1 MASHGSTAVG
11 TCARGVKGTCFAR
24 SGSASKSRGERC
36 SGGAIPGVY
45 PRSLVTWMAMDSP
58 VSVDASVA
66 ALVPTKRASASVVHL
81 KGHWFIAATS
91 RELRRK
97 PLPTTLFGTP
107 IVLFRDARG
116 KAGALLDRCPHR
128 NVPLS
133 LGTIAS
139 DGTLACAYH
148 GWRFD
153 TQGAC
158 TFIPSLSD
166 GSEAKARRAHAL
178 PTLEQQGFI
187 WVYSSPSQDPAQLPD
202 SE

>member
-107 IVLFRDARG
+107 IVLFRDRGG
-116 KAGALLDRCPHR
+116 KAGALLDACPHR

-133 LGTIAS
+133 LGKMTG
-139 DGTLACAYH
+139 DGTLRCAYH
-148 GWRFD
+148 GWCFD
-153 TQGAC
+153 TEGAC
-158 TFIPSLSD
+158 TFIPSLTESRPTD
-166 GSEAKARRAHAL
+166 ARARNATAFA
-178 PTLEQQGFI
+178 TLEQQ
-187 WVYSSPSQDPAQLPD
+187 
-202 SE
+202 